1 MISKVRVIELIVIVM
16 LIRLATSPL
25 DIVVPITPDLAPSI
39 SWLTPVLAFF
49 LSFLVITHNKMD
61 KVAKREWAVV
71 TGITLVGFVPVD
83 FAIPLLMMNLLL
95 LGWVMHVSGRTLSG

>member
-1 MISKVRVIELIVIVM
+1 MISKVRVIELFIIVM

-25 DIVVPITPDLAPSI
+25 DIVVSIPPELILSI
-39 SWLTPVLAFF
+39 SWLTPVLAFSM
-49 LSFLVITHNKMD
+49 SFLVVTHNKMD

-71 TGITLVGFVPVD
+71 AGITLGGFVPAD
-83 FAIPLLMMNLLL
+83 FAIPLLMMSLLL